1 MTPHPPLVALC
12 YKDYYDKCFASN
24 PALAREFLIHLAS
37 DSESTHSIASIARSC
52 GITRPT
58 VYKALNRNKQDLS
71 LDNLSTRPKTCPK
84 KIPVEL
90 ENQIVQLR
98 TETNFGCLRIACEL
112 RIRDGTEVHYN
123 TVARVFKRNGLKK
136 RKRIKTANSELRDY
150 YLAPLRFWE
159 IDTKEITDLHALPRE
174 VYDHVSKYNLP
185 VYQYTAIDTFT
196 RLRMLSY
203 AYHNNFENG
212 WAFIQYVIQ
221 CNRLAGN
228 HGELVIQ
235 TDNGMEYGGFYPD
248 KLIELNKE
256 LKILDPRI
264 YDENSG
270 KNNGGSTLIHIPKMQ
285 KQKQGH
291 VERSHRTDDE
301 ELYIPHLTKARNN
314 QEFLELTQK
323 WLWYYNTQRP
333 HQGKYMKLQSPL
345 AYAKQLQTIGFNRVD
360 QEREKVGSDEKGGV
374 TKETSETKYLAKEVN
389 LDNLKNVPV
398 LLLDS
403 ISTQLIMFIAK
414 LKGESMKKR
423 KSVNDVCVEYP
434 IYF

>member
-1 MTPHPPLVALC
+1 MTPHPPLGALC
-12 YKDYYDKCFASN
+12 NKDYYDKCFASS
-24 PALAREFLIHLAS
+24 PALARQFLIHLAS
-37 DSESTHSIASIARSC
+37 DPENSHSIASIARSC

-58 VYKALNRNKQDLS
+58 VYKALKRNKQGLS
-71 LDNLSTRPKTCPK
+71 LDNLSTRPKSYPK
-84 KIPVEL
+84 QIPVEL
-90 ENQIVQLR
+90 EKQIVELR
-98 TETNFGCLRIACEL
+98 KETNFGCLRVSCEL
-112 RIRDGTEVHYN
+112 RIRHDTQIHYN

-248 KLIELNKE
+248 KLVELNKE
-256 LKILDPRI
+256 LKILDASSTG
-264 YDENSG
+264 NS
-270 KNNGGSTLIHIPKMQ
+270 STLIHIPKMQ

-301 ELYIPHLTKARNN
+301 ELYIPHLNKAKNN

-333 HQGKYMKLQSPL
+333 HQGKYIKLQSPL
-345 AYAKQLQTIGFNRVD
+345 SYAKQLQTIGFSHVD
-360 QEREKVGSDEKGGV
+360 KNTENTENTEN
-374 TKETSETKYLAKEVN
+374 ETKYLAKEVN

-414 LKGESMKKR
+414 LKGEAGKSR
-423 KSVNDVCVEYP
+423 KSVNDVCVEYQSHP
-434 IYF
+434 CEVTNTT

>member
-12 YKDYYDKCFASN
+12 YKDYYDKCFSSN
-24 PALAREFLIHLAS
+24 PALARQFLIHLTS
-37 DSESTHSIASIARSC
+37 NSKYSITSVARSC
-52 GITRPT
+52 GVSRPT
-58 VYKALNRNKQDLS
+58 VYKALQRNKIGLG
-71 LDNLSTRPKTCPK
+71 LDNLPTKPKTSPK
-84 KIPVEL
+84 QIPIEL

-98 TETNFGCLRIACEL
+98 TQTNFGCLRIACEL
-112 RIRDGTEVHYN
+112 RIRHGTQIHHN

-150 YLAPLRFWE
+150 YLSPLRFWE

-174 VYDHVSKYNLP
+174 VYDHVAKYNLP

-196 RLRMLSY
+196 RLRILSY

-228 HGELVIQ
+228 HQELVIQ
-235 TDNGMEYGGFYPD
+235 TDNGMEYGGFYPN
-248 KLIELNKE
+248 KLVELNKE
-256 LKILDPRI
+256 LKTLDLSKI
-264 YDENSG
+264 GNS
-270 KNNGGSTLIHIPKMQ
+270 SILIHIPKMQ

-301 ELYIPHLTKARNN
+301 ELYIPHLTKAKNN

-345 AYAKQLQTIGFNRVD
+345 NYAKQLQREGFEHADKDTENIGN
-360 QEREKVGSDEKGGV
+360 
-374 TKETSETKYLAKEVN
+374 ETRYLAKDVN

-414 LKGESMKKR
+414 LKAESVKES
-423 KSVNDVCVEYP
+423 KSVNDVCVEYRFFE
-434 IYF
+434 YDYN